1 MKAINVLLALLVSL
15 AVAAGV
21 LEIGLRL
28 LGMGPQPTINKFD
41 KDLGWVKTPNS
52 VAHRKT
58 GEYDVTFKINSLGLR
73 DDEMTSPA
81 KPAGTFRVLALGDS
95 FVQGYTVDRENLF
108 ADILEKWWQAEGRK
122 VDVINAGT
130 EGYSTDQ
137 EVVWF
142 QERGREY
149 QPDLVLLFP
158 YENDL
163 YWNAKTH
170 YDRYPK
176 PRFNP
181 SGEAEMRVLQDPGPP
196 SVVDRWALGRFLK
209 TVFSHHDLWSPAG
222 GHPLPMEWVAYFRTD
237 PEPMREVKERT
248 HGALLALQRSCKD
261 VGAALCVV
269 PIPNKAA
276 IEPTAKKTL
285 ESQVGVDT
293 GSWSPDVPV
302 ETFLALCKDLG
313 IPAIDPRDALRADV
327 PKVRDGHLYYQK
339 DWHLNAEGNRT
350 LARFV
355 HDQLDTSGAFPAAF
369 ASTRKAE
376 LPIPPDAPPSY
387 GPVKLFAFLWA
398 LLSIS
403 WILTYRKDPAWQA
416 PLKVAVMLGL
426 VFTIALGGG
435 WLLGQLPAAWSS
447 KIAVLFV
454 LGLLGFIV
462 WKLGRR
468 IGTIVE
474 LFICFVGRGHW
485 YLIPLVV
492 VLLSVGSLL
501 VVAASSPL
509 IAPFIYTLF

>member
-15 AVAAGV
+15 LVAAGV
-21 LEIGLRL
+21 LEVGLRL

-142 QERGREY
+142 QEHGREF

-181 SGEAEMRVLQDPGPP
+181 SGEAEKIVLQDPGPP
-196 SVVDRWALGRFLK
+196 GVLDKWALGRFLK
-209 TVFSHHDLWSPAG
+209 TGCSHHDLWS
-222 GHPLPMEWVAYFRTD
+222 
-237 PEPMREVKERT
+237 
-248 HGALLALQRSCKD
+248 
-261 VGAALCVV
+261 
-269 PIPNKAA
+269 
-276 IEPTAKKTL
+276 
-285 ESQVGVDT
+285 
-293 GSWSPDVPV
+293 
-302 ETFLALCKDLG
+302 
-313 IPAIDPRDALRADV
+313 
-327 PKVRDGHLYYQK
+327 
-339 DWHLNAEGNRT
+339 
-350 LARFV
+350 
-355 HDQLDTSGAFPAAF
+355 
-369 ASTRKAE
+369 
-376 LPIPPDAPPSY
+376 
-387 GPVKLFAFLWA
+387 
-398 LLSIS
+398 
-403 WILTYRKDPAWQA
+403 
-416 PLKVAVMLGL
+416 
-426 VFTIALGGG
+426 
-435 WLLGQLPAAWSS
+435 
-447 KIAVLFV
+447 
-454 LGLLGFIV
+454 
-462 WKLGRR
+462 
-468 IGTIVE
+468 
-474 LFICFVGRGHW
+474 
-485 YLIPLVV
+485 
-492 VLLSVGSLL
+492 
-501 VVAASSPL
+501 
-509 IAPFIYTLF
+509 